1 MINTIIIN
9 ADDFGYS
16 YSVNR
21 AILQSFQRS
30 LCNSLSLMPNLDG
43 FEDAIGLIKAHP
55 ILRRRVGIHVNLT
68 EGFPLSDEIR
78 HCSRFCDPEGR
89 FSYRR
94 ERPLFLL
101 SRRERGAV
109 YEEIKMQLDRVIA
122 AGIEPVHLDS
132 HHHVHTEWAISS
144 IVNRLVQEYH
154 IGRVRRA
161 RNMGRPN
168 GYAKRLYKALLHRW
182 YFRKNVGFAITD
194 YFGDIED
201 MKFLL
206 ITQPPVGKFIEVMV
220 HPHFDGKGELVDI
233 NKRDLQQQLAPV
245 LAAQYTISSSMH
257 LIEKGASS
265 SWPTRV

>member
-21 AILQSFQRS
+21 AIFQSFQRS
-30 LCNSLSLMPNLDG
+30 LCNSLSLLPNLDG
-43 FEDAIGLIKAHP
+43 FDDAIGLINTHS
-55 ILRRRVGIHVNLT
+55 ILRRRAGIHINIT

-94 ERPLFLL
+94 ERPLFVL
-101 SRRERGAV
+101 SRRERRAV
-109 YEEIKMQLDRVIA
+109 YQEIKMQLDRVTA
-122 AGIEPVHLDS
+122 AGIEPTHLDS
-132 HHHVHTEWAISS
+132 HHHVHTEWAITP

-161 RNMGRPN
+161 RNMGRPS
-168 GYAKRLYKALLHRW
+168 GYAKRLYKALLNRW
-182 YFRKNVGFAITD
+182 YFRSDVGFGNTD

-201 MKFLL
+201 MKYLL
-206 ITQPPVGKFIEVMV
+206 DTQPPEGKFIEVMV

-245 LAAQYTISSSMH
+245 LAAQYAISTSTHLTKKGVSSP
-257 LIEKGASS
+257 
-265 SWPTRV
+265 WPERV

>member
-30 LCNSLSLMPNLDG
+30 LCNSVSLLPNLDG

-55 ILRRRVGIHVNLT
+55 ILRRRVGIHINIT

-89 FSYRR
+89 FSYCR
-94 ERPLFLL
+94 ERPLFVL
-101 SRRERGAV
+101 SRRERSAI
-109 YEEIKMQLDRVIA
+109 YQEIKTQLDKVIA
-122 AGIEPVHLDS
+122 AGIEPTHLDS
-132 HHHVHTEWAISS
+132 HYHVHTEWAISS
-144 IVNRLVQEYH
+144 IVNRLAQEYR

-161 RNMGRPN
+161 RNMGRPS
-168 GYAKRLYKALLHRW
+168 GYARQLYKTLLNRW
-182 YFRKNVGFAITD
+182 YFRKDTGFGNTD

-201 MKFLL
+201 LQFLL
-206 ITQPPVGKFIEVMV
+206 NTHPPEGKFIEVMV
-220 HPHFDGKGELVDI
+220 HPHFDGNGELVDI
-233 NKRDLQQQLAPV
+233 NERDLQQQLAPV
-245 LAAQYTISSSMH
+245 LAAQYVISSSTP
-257 LIEKGASS
+257 LTETEASG
-265 SWPTRV
+265 SWPARI